1 MNDSQRIVR
10 RRTVGGLCLL
20 AAVTAALSFS
30 SGCQTAAT
38 GNRRN
43 RTNEFLTQKAKESG
57 GDFNKLSVEDQAKV
71 QKLTLGHG
79 PQAIRGR
86 APK

>member
-1 MNDSQRIVR
+1 MNHLQRIAR

-20 AAVTAALSFS
+20 IAVTASLSFA
-30 SGCQTAAT
+30 SGCRTAAT

-43 RTNEFLTQKAKESG
+43 RTNEFLTQKARESG
-57 GDFNKLSVEDQAKV
+57 GDFSKLSAEDQAKA

-79 PQAIRGR
+79 PEAIRARAGR
-86 APK
+86 